1 MIKRKV
7 QKCLKN
13 RVKKLLES
21 DKIEFSSNALNKIY
35 FVYFVTV
42 VLQKLVFSLI
52 LQNIR
57 TNFTT
62 LHCLEFT
69 KE

>member
-62 LHCLEFT
+62 LRCLEFT